1 MNAHQDHPL
10 VSVIVPTM
18 ASRERG
24 QLLMRAIASIRASS
38 RSSIQ
43 IIAVVNGNRMDT
55 EVCDWLKAQSDVQ
68 FVSIAKPSAPN
79 AIFTGRQLV
88 QTEYFST
95 LDDDDEYLPDATEY
109 KLAALQS
116 EPQADMLVGNAYQ
129 CAAGVDS
136 LRYEHLTNVPAQPL
150 ECLMQFNWLLSGNTL
165 YRTASVGS
173 DYFKDSHSYAEWTW
187 LAYRLAMDGKK
198 VAVLDVPVF
207 RYNDTIGSLSKSK
220 VFYESYIPLFN
231 RMLNRLPPRKV
242 ARMIHRKLASA
253 YHDAAEAALR
263 DRQIKEAWNNHWKC
277 LSKLGGLKYASFT
290 RHLLY
295 AHIFKYGVNRH

>member
-109 KLAALQS
+109 KLAALQF

-129 CAAGVDS
+129 CAAGVNS
-136 LRYEHLTNVPAQPL
+136 LRYEDLTNVPAQPL

-173 DYFKDSHSYAEWTW
+173 DYFKDSHDYAEWTW

-207 RYNDTIGSLSKSK
+207 RYNDTAGSLSKSNIY
-220 VFYESYIPLFN
+220 FQSYIPLFQ
-231 RMLNRLPPRKV
+231 RMLERSPPRAV
-242 ARMIHRKLASA
+242 VHMIQRKMAAA
-253 YHDAAEAALR
+253 YHDASTTALQ
-263 DRQIKEAWNNHWKC
+263 DGQLKEAWHNHWRSLIKR
-277 LSKLGGLKYASFT
+277 GGLKYLPYT
-290 RHLLY
+290 RRLM
-295 AHIFKYGVNRH
+295 HINF